1 VRGDVLGL
9 PLHDVVERTDL
20 NTSDLTE
27 SDRSAIYNGIVSSHG
42 LEGARNVVT
51 LLTGRKLEPCRVI
64 STTDAPTAPT
74 TAVNTTPLP
83 QPTGI
88 PGVTCRAA

>member
-1 VRGDVLGL
+1 MSIHDYGQIDGQLFLDMALVNGVDLGELLREERRLDPDRAVRLIGQVARALGVA
-9 PLHDVVERTDL
+9 HR
-20 NTSDLTE
+20 
-27 SDRSAIYNGIVSSHG
+27 AG
-42 LEGARNVVT
+42 LV
-51 LLTGRKLEPCRVI
+51 
-64 STTDAPTAPT
+64 APT